1 YPDLKFYI
9 AGRSMPDWLANI
21 KLPNVIILGEIEDVK
36 LFFASKQVMIV
47 PVLSGSG
54 VRVKIIEG
62 MTAAKMVITST
73 IGAEG
78 IDYTDRKN
86 IWIAETPLDYLN
98 AVVAIVENPAIA
110 EQIGQEA
117 RKLILEQHDSE
128 VVLAT
133 LLNFYHQLLSSTV
146 DR

>member
-1 YPDLKFYI
+1 
-9 AGRSMPDWLANI
+9 
-21 KLPNVIILGEIEDVK
+21 LGEIEDVK